1 MNDSSGSRWRK
12 WDLHFHTPCSHDYGE
27 KSKEPG
33 AKLLTA
39 AQIVK
44 ALVDAGVEVVAVTDH
59 HKLDEDFIKRMQD
72 KGSGRLTVL
81 PGIEL
86 TCPLGGTA
94 GVHFIGIFPED
105 ADIASLSR
113 ELLTRTNIASKR
125 EKGEEDE
132 QLYVDFEKSALLI
145 RELGGLV
152 SIHGHGKASSI
163 ECIANNAA
171 SKQQYKKEILKDH
184 VDLLE
189 IGNKE
194 RELDYK
200 KTVFPSIGFVRP
212 MIIGSDNHDAR
223 LYDGIAACWIKADP
237 TFAGLKM
244 ALREPDTR
252 FCRELVPPDLARH
265 KANPT
270 RYMKS
275 IEFTKLPTM
284 PPVDEWFSGTVPLNP
299 GLVAII
305 GNKGSGKSALSDCL
319 GLLGACSTSNAFSF
333 LSPERFRNRR
343 SGRAEHVQATLHW
356 LDGEPRVRL
365 LSDPVVP
372 EDTERVKYLPQN
384 FVETVCN
391 ELAMDGGGSFEQEL
405 KKVIFAKLS
414 LAEQLGCR
422 TLDELTQN
430 RTGELQK
437 EAASV
442 AVGLKALSTKL
453 ASFEERKDP
462 AIRRAIQNRITQF
475 NEQIESHN
483 KNNPGTPVAPLEDP
497 TQTVEAK
504 LQLDSVEKLRAEH
517 AETVEQIA
525 VLEAAV
531 VQEQLRAA
539 TASRL
544 LEKLAGME
552 AEVNRRLEDL
562 VADALSLGLTA
573 ANLAKLTIDRGAVTT
588 IQTDAEEQR
597 TAARQKVDA
606 PLPDGLKAKKAAIEG
621 QITVAQSLLEAPAKK
636 FQEDK
641 DRYAAWERTLAQLVG
656 TPDIADSLKW
666 QEAELNALGLLDA
679 QIAEVQAELESLCEK
694 IHVTKLAEA
703 GVYTELYGPIQR
715 FISEQTST
723 TENLRLEFKAE
734 VVEEGFVEN
743 LLSHINQ
750 TRIGTFSGVDEGR
763 QKGGSL
769 VAPVEWANWN
779 SVKKFL
785 QSVVDALHFDRRLG
799 SSGAVSVKSQVGK
812 GKTVADLY
820 SWLYGGSNM
829 KPRYLLKWDGK
840 DVEQLSPGERGTLL
854 LVFYLIV
861 DDSDL
866 PLIIDQP
873 EANLDNAT
881 VAQKLVDCIRAARN
895 RRQVVIVT
903 HNPNLAV
910 VCDADQ
916 IIYAEIDKT
925 SGHKVTYETG
935 ALEHPKM
942 SKFAINVL
950 EGGRLPF
957 DKRDDT
963 YRVSGD

>member
-1 MNDSSGSRWRK
+1 
-12 WDLHFHTPCSHDYGE
+12 
-27 KSKEPG
+27 
-33 AKLLTA
+33 LTA
-39 AQIVK
+39 AQLVT
-44 ALVDAGVEVVAVTDH
+44 ALTDAGVEVVAVTDH
-59 HKLDEDFIKRMQD
+59 HKLEVDFIRRMQD
-72 KGSGRLTVL
+72 EGAGRLTVL

-86 TCPLGGTA
+86 TCPLGGKE

-105 ADIASLSR
+105 ANMTSISR
-113 ELLTRTNIASKR
+113 
-125 EKGEEDE
+125 
-132 QLYVDFEKSALLI
+132 ALLI
-145 RELGGLV
+145 RTKIESKRESGTSEEQLWVDFEESARIIHELNGLV

-171 SKQQYKKEILKDH
+171 FKQHYKKEILRNH
-184 VDLLE
+184 VDMLE

-194 RELDYK
+194 REIDYQK
-200 KTVFPSIGFVRP
+200 IVFPAIEFVLP
-212 MIIGSDNHDAR
+212 LVIGSDNHDAR
-223 LYDGIAACWIKADP
+223 AYGLEEWCWIKADP

-252 FCRELVPPDLARH
+252 FSRELVPPDLARH

-275 IEFTKLPTM
+275 VEFTKLPTM
-284 PPVDEWFSGTVPLNP
+284 PSGDEWFSGAVPLNP

-319 GLLGACSTSNAFSF
+319 GLLGSCGTSDAFSF
-333 LSPERFRNRR
+333 LSPERFRSKK
-343 SGRAEHVQATLHW
+343 SGRADHVEATLHW
-356 LDGEPRVRL
+356 LDGDPCVRR
-365 LSDPVVP
+365 LSESVAP
-372 EDTERVKYLPQN
+372 EDIERVKYLPQN

-391 ELAMDGGGSFEQEL
+391 ELAMPGGGSFEQEL
-405 KKVIFAKLS
+405 KKVIFGKLS

-422 TLDELTQN
+422 TLDELTQL
-430 RTGELQK
+430 RTGVLQR
-437 EAASV
+437 EAASL
-442 AVGLKALSTKL
+442 AVGLKALSAQL
-453 ASFEERKDP
+453 ASLEERKDP
-462 AIRRAIQNRITQF
+462 AVRKAIQNRITQF
-475 NEQIESHN
+475 NEQIASHK
-483 KNNPGTPVAPLEDP
+483 KNNPGAPVAPPEDP

-504 LQLDSVEKLRAEH
+504 LQLDRVEKLRAEH
-517 AETVEQIA
+517 AETVQQIA
-525 VLEAAV
+525 ALEAVV
-531 VQEQLRAA
+531 VQEQRRAA

-544 LEKLAGME
+544 LEKLGGLE

-562 VADALSLGLTA
+562 EADASSLGLTT
-573 ANLAKLTIDRGAVTT
+573 ANLAKLTITRDAVTT
-588 IQTDAEEQR
+588 IQSNAEEQR
-597 TAARQKVDA
+597 TVARQKVDA

-621 QITVAQSLLEAPAKK
+621 QITAAQALLEAPAKK

-641 DRYAAWERTLAQLVG
+641 DRYAAWELALAQLVG
-656 TPDIADSLKW
+656 TPEIADSLKG
-666 QEAELNALGLLDA
+666 QEAELNALGVLDA
-679 QIAEVQAELESLCEK
+679 QIADVQAELESLCEK
-694 IHVTKLAEA
+694 IHATKLAEA
-703 GVYTELYGPIQR
+703 AVYTELYGPIQR

-750 TRIGTFSGVDEGR
+750 TRIGSFSGVDEGR

-785 QSVVDALHFDRRLG
+785 ESVVDALHFDRRPG

-812 GKTVADLY
+812 GKSVADLY
-820 SWLYGGSNM
+820 SWLYGGSYM

-854 LVFYLIV
+854 LVFYLLI

-895 RRQVVIVT
+895 RRQVLIVT

-916 IIYAEIDKT
+916 IIHADIDKT
-925 SGHKVTYETG
+925 SGNKVTYQTG

-950 EGGRLPF
+950 EGGRQPF

-963 YRVSGD
+963 YCVSGE